1 MQSMPASMMSSRW
14 PIMHIS
20 REFMMY
26 VPFSSSKTGKY
37 SPGRFS
43 SIRAY

>member
-1 MQSMPASMMSSRW
+1 MPASVSSFIW
-14 PIMHIS
+14 SIMHMS

-43 SIRAY
+43 SISAY